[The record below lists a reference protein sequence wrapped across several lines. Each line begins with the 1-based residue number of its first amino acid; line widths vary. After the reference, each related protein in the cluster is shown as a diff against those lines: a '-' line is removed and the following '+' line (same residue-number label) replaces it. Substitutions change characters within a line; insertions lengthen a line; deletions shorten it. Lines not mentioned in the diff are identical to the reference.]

1 MKKYISTLLCGLL
14 FAVSLKADEPKPPA
28 IIGIEH
34 ALSERMLSPQA
45 KKPKLAIF
53 QKNKSQITASE
64 SFDLG
69 DGISLIY
76 DENDLTGTLLEV
88 KVSAIQWSE
97 LVSHIYFLPRLKEIN
112 NHIYSKLND
121 DFDFVIYVLNTPK
134 DENIKTQLGFHG
146 LNARVQSSVQG
157 LGLGKHD
164 LSSEWGTEG
173 KLMSA
178 IYFPYFN
185 AISAGPSL
193 HELLHSWPAFISPT
207 YDLGKTRYQAHW
219 GISNANGQ
227 IGGFKYARIVEENYD
242 GVEGKTLYQASRSP
256 KTKKDGSF
264 QFGGFGINANEGNG
278 TPYSDIELYLM
289 GLKSAQELRDTN
301 FQLEIYSGNDY
312 QPETFVDG
320 YFSSTKK
327 TTYTIDD
334 IITKNGARVPD
345 ASVSQKQFKV
355 LTVVLTP
362 ETATENFRSD
372 IMRDINWL
380 AGEMKDAT
388 YPHLFN
394 FRQATGDR
402 GSLIVNNLTSSLKT
416 PITIVSIENI
426 SDGVDEN
433 IAIHAPELI
442 PDDEMLAATA
452 LVYPNPTDGK
462 FTLEY
467 ETQAEAYNISLA
479 DSRGNVLL
487 RRRLAEPVIDLDL
500 KNYPSGV
507 YQLTIEDGK
516 QIITKKIIKN

>member
-14 FAVSLKADEPKPPA
+14 FAVSLKAEDPKPPA

-64 SFDLG
+64 SIDLG

-88 KVSAIQWSE
+88 KVSARQWSE
-97 LVSHIYFLPRLKEIN
+97 LVSQSYFLPRLKAIN
-112 NHIYSKLND
+112 NLIYSKLND
-121 DFDFVIYVLNTPK
+121 DFDFVIYVLNTPQ
-134 DENIKTQLGFHG
+134 DYNIKTQLGFHG
-146 LNARVQSSVQG
+146 LNSRVQSSVQG
-157 LGLGKHD
+157 LGIGKHD

-173 KLMSA
+173 KLTSA
-178 IYFPYFN
+178 MYFPYFD

-193 HELLHSWPAFISPT
+193 HELLHSWPAFICPT
-207 YDLGKTRYQAHW
+207 YNLGNNRYHAHW

-227 IGGFKYARIVEENYD
+227 IGGFKYARIVEENSG
-242 GVEGKTLYQASRSP
+242 GVEGKTLYQASRNP
-256 KTKKDGSF
+256 KTNRDGSF
-264 QFGGFGINANEGNG
+264 KFGGFGINANEGNG

-289 GLKSAQELRDTN
+289 GLKSAQELRDAN
-301 FQLEIYSGNDY
+301 FKLDIYSGNEY

-320 YFSSTKK
+320 YFSSTQK

-334 IITKNGARVPD
+334 IISRNGARVPD

-362 ETATENFRSD
+362 ETATENFRSE

-402 GSLIVNNLTSSLKT
+402 GSLIVNNLTGSLKT
-416 PITIVSIENI
+416 PISIASIDNLTDDGEENI
-426 SDGVDEN
+426 TINAPVNMSDGEILVAE
-433 IAIHAPELI
+433 
-442 PDDEMLAATA
+442 A

-467 ETQAEAYNISLA
+467 ETQAEAYNISLS

-500 KNYPSGV
+500 KDYPSGV
-507 YQLTIEDGK
+507 YLLTIEDGK
-516 QIITKKIIKN
+516 QIITKKIVKN